1 MSEIEMGELLDGYI
15 NEAEQLIA
23 RMNELVTKLCELHE
37 CGTAEGRTLNE
48 LLTELFR
55 AAHTLKGSSGFIGLK
70 CVEQLAHDMETVI
83 DMLRLGRMELS
94 DELIE
99 VLLQSV
105 DALELFISQLS
116 SGEQPDETILVS
128 ISECLS
134 EMAMESCE
142 LPAKQAHESHEE
154 RIVPEHIARM
164 LTEHQERLATEC
176 LNSGMHLYEVVVPVE
191 VDEFEREAMRL
202 KGAFSELGEVIAIL
216 PQPAGEGGCGI
227 ACSFVLASAAS
238 EDEVASMASQVG
250 GTVKCLAKA
259 SVGASKVVSTEVSVA
274 DDRLA
279 KSVPTELAP
288 ERELPSPVSPLKT
301 IRIDV
306 GKLDKLLN
314 LVGELI
320 VIRSRYATL
329 EEQLRERLKG
339 DKLLEEL
346 ERTNR
351 FLHRRLS
358 ELQEG
363 IFETR
368 MIPLKFIF
376 ARAPRL
382 VRELARASGKQIR
395 LTISGEDVEMDRTIV
410 EAISEPLMHLL
421 RNAVDHGIE
430 PPDERRRVGKEA
442 IGNIQLIARREGDR
456 IVIEVADDGKGIDV
470 VKVAE
475 RAKAFGIRVHTE
487 ALTNQEL
494 LEILC
499 QPGFSTSDHVTHVSG
514 RGVGLDVVKSSVESL
529 GGLLELETSAGFG
542 TTFRMRLPITI
553 AILRVLL
560 LRVGKALCAIPIDAI
575 KGVLSLRSEQIV
587 KIGSVE
593 AYRVNG
599 EVVPLLRIGE
609 LFTRHIVRQPKELIV
624 LAEAYEMKAGI
635 VVNELIGLQDIVI
648 KPLPTPLCDIDILI
662 GAAELGDGS
671 LAVILDAQKLV
682 MRLFKYIR
690 ASGVKL
696 QRAELAVSERAVERS
711 YALAFEV
718 GDKVFAVPIEQV
730 AEVLRQCEVL
740 RLPKLP
746 QPIEGTIEWQ
756 GMHIPVVDLRRVLG
770 IGTLQWDAQTR
781 FIVVSVN
788 GMHMAV
794 VVDRVIDIIG
804 IDPKDVHPLS
814 GATGIVGIVKCKL
827 GANEVNCILIDLSSH
842 VKLQGY
848 PIVPAED

>member
-1 MSEIEMGELLDGYI
+1 MSEIDMGELLDGYI
-15 NEAEQLIA
+15 NEAEQLTA
-23 RMNELVTKLCELHE
+23 RMNELITKLCELHE
-37 CGTAEGRTLNE
+37 HGTAEGRTLNE

-55 AAHTLKGSSGFIGLK
+55 AAHTLKGSSGFVGLR

-83 DMLRLGRMELS
+83 DKLRLGRLEMS

-99 VLLQSV
+99 LLLQSV
-105 DALELFISQLS
+105 DALELFISKLG
-116 SGEQPDETILVS
+116 SGEQPDESILVS
-128 ISECLS
+128 VSEYLS
-134 EMAMESCE
+134 EIGVESRE
-142 LPAKQAHESHEE
+142 PAVKQAAEAHEE
-154 RIVPEHIARM
+154 HTIPQHIART
-164 LTEHQERLATEC
+164 LTEHQERLAIEC
-176 LNSGMHLYEVVVPVE
+176 LNSGMHLYEVVVPIGM
-191 VDEFEREAMRL
+191 DEFEREAMRL
-202 KGAFSELGEVIAIL
+202 KEVFSELGEVIAML
-216 PQPAGEGGCGI
+216 PQPAGEGGFGI
-227 ACSFVLASAAS
+227 ACGFVLASAAS

-250 GTVKCLAKA
+250 GAVKRLAKA
-259 SVGASKVVSTEVSVA
+259 IISAPKVMTTEISVA

-279 KSVPTELAP
+279 KGAP
-288 ERELPSPVSPLKT
+288 IELPPVVSPLKT

-339 DKLLEEL
+339 DKLVEEL

-368 MIPLKFIF
+368 MIPLKFVF

-382 VRELARASGKQIR
+382 VRELARASGKQVR

-430 PPDERRRVGKEA
+430 PPDERQRVGKDA
-442 IGNIQLIARREGDR
+442 IGNIQLIARHEGDR
-456 IVIEVADDGKGIDV
+456 IVIEVTDDGKGIDV
-470 VKVAE
+470 AKVAE
-475 RAKAFGIRVHTE
+475 RAEALGIKVHRE

-499 QPGFSTSDHVTHVSG
+499 QPGFSTSDRVTHVSG
-514 RGVGLDVVKSSVESL
+514 RGVGLNAAKSSVESL
-529 GGLLELETSAGFG
+529 GGMLELETSAGFG
-542 TTFRMRLPITI
+542 TTFRMRLPITV
-553 AILRVLL
+553 AILQVLL
-560 LRVGKALCAIPIDAI
+560 LRVGKALCALPIDAV
-575 KGVLSLRSEQIV
+575 KGVLSLRGEQIV
-587 KIGSVE
+587 KIGGVE

-609 LFTRHIVRQPKELIV
+609 LFTRHIVKQPKELVV
-624 LAEAYEMKAGI
+624 LTEAYEMRAGI
-635 VVNELIGLQDIVI
+635 VVSEAIGLQDIVI
-648 KPLPTPLCDIDILI
+648 KPLPMPLCDIDILI

-671 LAVILDAQKLV
+671 LAIILDAQKLV

-696 QRAELAVSERAVERS
+696 QRAEVVVGERAVERS
-711 YALAFEV
+711 YVLAFEV

-740 RLPKLP
+740 RLPRLP

-756 GMHIPVVDLRRVLG
+756 GKHIPVVDLRRMLG
-770 IGTLQWDAQTR
+770 MGTLQWDAQTR
-781 FIVVSVN
+781 FVVVRVN
-788 GMHMAV
+788 EMHIAI
-794 VVDRVIDIIG
+794 VVDRVIDIVG

-814 GATGIVGIVKCKL
+814 GAAGIAGIVKCKL
-827 GANEVNCILIDLSSH
+827 GADEVNCILIDLSSH